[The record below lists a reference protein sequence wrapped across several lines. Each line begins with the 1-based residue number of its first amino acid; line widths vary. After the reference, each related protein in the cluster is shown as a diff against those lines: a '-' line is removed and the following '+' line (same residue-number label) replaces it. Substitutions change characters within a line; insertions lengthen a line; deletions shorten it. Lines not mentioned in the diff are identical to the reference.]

1 MSAGNNPII
10 LPIKP
15 QIPTYCQSSWQAA
28 IAARPE
34 NVRRAR
40 FCQNIAR
47 LRKYLKS
54 VLSDNIKILRPDLEL
69 ELVPYESK
77 VAPHLTQKMPDVLHN
92 GQLQIL
98 FAMLFRQ
105 LQKLQVI
112 LILHRQLCLVPVFFQ
127 ERPCRNLS
135 GLSNTAD
142 SSVPRYDGSIHP
154 WSSHISWSFHIELT
168 LFQAFAFVHNGN
180 VMPPSNFSYTP

>member
-112 LILHRQLCLVPVFFQ
+112 LILHRQLCLVPVFF
-127 ERPCRNLS
+127 RNGLVEICLAFQILLIAPS
-135 GLSNTAD
+135 LDMMDQYIPGPAIFLGLS
-142 SSVPRYDGSIHP
+142 I
-154 WSSHISWSFHIELT
+154 
-168 LFQAFAFVHNGN
+168 
-180 VMPPSNFSYTP
+180 